1 MRNIIKSYFT
11 LMSVALLGGVMT
23 LAGYK
28 VLIEEEPE
36 QPEPTIGFVENT
48 TPVGMHTVSGL
59 ARLPSL
65 TDAAAAVTPTV
76 VHINSNIMV
85 QSRRRGLFGDP
96 FFDDF
101 FGPSRPRSAQSS
113 GSGVIT
119 SPEGYIVT
127 NNHVVENAQALEVN
141 LHDGRS
147 YPATIVGTDPSTDLA
162 VIKIEETDL
171 PFLPF
176 GNSDQVEVGEWVLAV
191 GNPFNLSSTVTAGIV
206 SAKARNINILKEQ
219 TAIESFI
226 QTDAAVNPGNSG
238 GALVNSRGEL
248 IGINTAIASP
258 TGAYAGYSF
267 AVPAEIVKKVVQ
279 DLMVHGV
286 VQRAFLGADMIELNG
301 VVAKKL
307 GIDETQ
313 GVYIEAVNPGGSVA
327 KAGIQAGDVIR
338 KVDGKILK
346 NAAEL
351 QEYVGR
357 KRPGDVIA
365 ATISRSGKNKDVD
378 IKLQNHLGTTD
389 VIRKNDNQLIDDLG
403 VELEELSSKEKAYY
417 NLRGGLKVTKIGPG
431 KIQENTDI
439 RPGFIITSVDNRTI
453 EDLEDLQTI
462 LTNKNGGG
470 MMMEGIYPNRA
481 GVHYYAFGI

>member
-1 MRNIIKSYFT
+1 MKSYLT
-11 LMSVALLGGVMT
+11 LLSVALLGGIMT

-28 VLIEEEPE
+28 VLVEEDPK
-36 QPEPTIGFVENT
+36 PVEPTIGFVENNM
-48 TPVGMHTVSGL
+48 PVQTRSVSSFNG
-59 ARLPSL
+59 LPSL
-65 TDAAAAVTPTV
+65 TDAAAAATPTV
-76 VHINSNIMV
+76 VHIKSNIML
-85 QSRRRGLFGDP
+85 QSRRRGFFGDP

-127 NNHVVENAQALEVN
+127 NNHVVENAQTLEVN
-141 LHDGRS
+141 LHDGRT

-162 VIKIEETDL
+162 VIKIEESNL
-171 PFLPF
+171 PYLPF
-176 GNSDQVEVGEWVLAV
+176 GNSDQVEIGEWVLAV
-191 GNPFNLSSTVTAGIV
+191 GNPFSLSSTVTAGIV

-286 VQRAFLGADMIELNG
+286 VQRAFLGADMVELNG
-301 VVAKKL
+301 VVSKKL
-307 GIDETQ
+307 GLDVTQ
-313 GVYIEAVNPGGSVA
+313 GVYIESVNPGGSVA
-327 KAGIQAGDVIR
+327 KAGIQPGDVIL
-338 KVDGKILK
+338 KVEGKTLK

-365 ATISRSGKNKDVD
+365 ATISRSGKTKEVD

-389 VIRKNDNQLIDDLG
+389 VIRKNENRLVDELG
-403 VELEELSSKEKAYY
+403 VELEELTSKEKSYY
-417 NLRGGLKVTKIGPG
+417 NLRGGLKVTQIGPG
-431 KIQENTDI
+431 KIRDNTDI
-439 RPGFIITSVDNRTI
+439 RPGFIITSMDNKAV
-453 EDLEDLQTI
+453 EDLEDLQQI
-462 LTNKNGGG
+462 LGNKNGGG
-470 MMMEGIYPNRA
+470 LMMEGIYPNRA